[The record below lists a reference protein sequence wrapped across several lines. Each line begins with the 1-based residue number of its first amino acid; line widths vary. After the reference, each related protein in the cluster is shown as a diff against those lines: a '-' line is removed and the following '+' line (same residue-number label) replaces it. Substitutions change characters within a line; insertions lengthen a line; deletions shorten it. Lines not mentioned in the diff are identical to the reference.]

1 MLSQALTFLVETVL
15 GLFALALLLRF
26 YLQLFRAPYRNPLSR
41 FLCAATDFAVIP
53 ARRLVPG
60 LWGMDFATL
69 ALAWLAQFLQLFLV
83 LQIKSVGLGPSPV
96 ILALGL
102 ALLAAVQLF
111 KMSVYILMVAVLIQA
126 VLSWINP
133 HTPAAPVLDALTRP
147 FLRPIQKRL
156 PLLGGVDLSP
166 LVVIIACQLVLML
179 PVAWLEANALRAL

>member
-1 MLSQALTFLVETVL
+1 VLSQALTFLVETVL

>member
-1 MLSQALTFLVETVL
+1 VLSQALTFLVETVL

-102 ALLAAVQLF
+102 ALLAAGQLF

>member
-26 YLQLFRAPYRNPLSR
+26 YLQLFRAPFRNPLSQ

-53 ARRLVPG
+53 ARRVLPG
-60 LWGMDFATL
+60 LWGMDIATL

-83 LQIKSVGLGPSPV
+83 LQIKALGLGPSPV
-96 ILALGL
+96 ILLLGL

-111 KMSVYILMVAVLIQA
+111 KMSLYILMVAVLVQA
-126 VLSWINP
+126 VLSWVNP

-147 FLRPIQKRL
+147 FLRPIRKRL
-156 PLLGGVDLSP
+156 PPLGGVDLSP
-166 LVVIIACQLVLML
+166 LLLIIACQLVLMV
-179 PVAWLEANALRAL
+179 PVTWLEANALRVF